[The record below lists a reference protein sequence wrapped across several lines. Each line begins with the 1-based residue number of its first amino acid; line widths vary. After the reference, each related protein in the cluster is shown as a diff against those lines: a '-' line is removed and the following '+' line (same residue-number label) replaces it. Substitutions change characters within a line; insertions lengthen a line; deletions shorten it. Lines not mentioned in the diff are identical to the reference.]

1 MHMRSSSPYNNN
13 NNNLTSDEA
22 HYKKKARVLRVLLYG
37 TIKWANICMR
47 CVVSVQSEESAVM

>member
-1 MHMRSSSPYNNN
+1 MKH
-13 NNNLTSDEA
+13 TI
-22 HYKKKARVLRVLLYG
+22 KKKARVLRVLLYG